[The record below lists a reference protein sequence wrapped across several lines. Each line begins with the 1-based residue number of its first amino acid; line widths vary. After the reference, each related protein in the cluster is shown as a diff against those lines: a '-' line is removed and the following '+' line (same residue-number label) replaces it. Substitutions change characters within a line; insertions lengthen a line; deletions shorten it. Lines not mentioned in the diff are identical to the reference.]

1 MIKTFEQ
8 FISDEYRDITN
19 ETQYR
24 KLNSDHNNIKDD
36 VVEESAALIS
46 AVVASSVAMSRNR
59 SSGSSRRYYN
69 DDDVDKS
76 SKGAKIINAVIKTI
90 FTVGGMLLV
99 QPFASSFIGIIV
111 LVIMCLGIF
120 GNFKAFIDKNI
131 LRNNLDES
139 LINEELIT
147 EGNIKDFFE
156 EKVINAAMKNN
167 KIKAICEEIM
177 ERDDFKEAKNENSIK
192 KLIKCAISYF
202 KENKNREKEFKQIQ
216 SEIEKEK

>member
-1 MIKTFEQ
+1 MIKTFEE
-8 FISDEYRDITN
+8 FISDKYGDVTN
-19 ETQYR
+19 ESQYS
-24 KLNSDHNNIKDD
+24 KLNRDHNNIKDD
-36 VVEESAALIS
+36 VVEESVAMVS

-59 SSGSSRRYYN
+59 RSSGSSKRYYN
-69 DDDVDKS
+69 DDVDKS
-76 SKGAKIINAVIKTI
+76 SKGAKIINAVIKSI

-156 EKVINAAMKNN
+156 EKVIKAAMKNN

-177 ERDDFKEAKNENSIK
+177 KRDDFKEAKNENSIK